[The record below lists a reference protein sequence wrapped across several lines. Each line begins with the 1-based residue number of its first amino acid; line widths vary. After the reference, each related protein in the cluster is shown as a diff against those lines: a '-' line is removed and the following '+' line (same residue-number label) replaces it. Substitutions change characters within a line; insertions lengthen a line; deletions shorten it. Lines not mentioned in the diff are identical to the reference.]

1 MATALVL
8 VGSRVPEHWKVVVLR
23 STDYERGSSQSRF
36 VHTVRENVQLL
47 TRKFRERRLVDL
59 EVLGNDRE
67 GRVREPI
74 RELGQCISHAYIDAV
89 A

>member
-1 MATALVL
+1 MVTALVL
-8 VGSRVPEHWKVVVLR
+8 VDSRVPGHWKVVVLR

-47 TRKFRERRLVDL
+47 TREFGERRLVDL

-67 GRVREPI
+67 GCVREPI
-74 RELGQCISHAYIDAV
+74 RELKRCISYANTNV
-89 A
+89 VS